1 MFKKNIEIMKDYS
14 SIVNLKNKY
23 LVLYVICNI
32 LSTIMNLVIP
42 LVAALIL
49 EQITKKLY
57 TLSFIFVILLGILY
71 IINNI
76 FQYGI
81 YYFFANFLKNTYV
94 NIHEKIEKSIYRFDE
109 EFTSKISI
117 SKIINS
123 SNIDIINTSELP
135 SFLFEFIIQITKFI
149 IILLVFLKENILIG
163 IYVLIINLIYVYFS
177 NYCNLK
183 SIYYLQD
190 QKKYADNLTNLLQQ
204 ILSGLKDI
212 KCYNLSSKLNKKFD
226 KYRKD
231 WQNSYYLKRKYY
243 FLKQTIGTFIIEF
256 GKILLYIFLILLVID
271 NKISLT
277 IFILL
282 ISYYEKLQSGV
293 KEIMN
298 RDASIK
304 EESVS
309 MYRIID
315 IISYKRDSLK
325 MNNSYKNNNLLGN
338 IEFRNVSFK
347 YNEVPILKEVSFKIE
362 PNKIN
367 TIVGKSGAGKTTIF
381 NLLLKFYEVDKGS
394 ILFDNVNIYEYN
406 ENLYNSSIAVVNQDT
421 FIFNMS
427 IRENLSLVD
436 SNKKRQID
444 VCKKVGIHEFIMTLP
459 NGYNTVIKEN
469 GINIS
474 GGQKKLISLARA
486 LLMKTKILLF
496 DEVTSSLDPATTSHI
511 INLLD
516 DLKKNY
522 TILIITHNKQI
533 MKKSDQLIIIDKG
546 KIVGTGTHNEL
557 IKNNKKYKELVN
569 RQNV

>member
-14 SIVNLKNKY
+14 SIISLKDKY
-23 LVLYVICNI
+23 LVLYIICNI

-42 LVAALIL
+42 LLTALIV

-57 TLSFIFVILLGILY
+57 KLSFITVILLGVLY

-76 FQYGI
+76 ILYGI

-109 EFTSKISI
+109 EFTKKISI

-135 SFLFEFIIQITKFI
+135 SFLFEYIIQIIKFI

-183 SIYYLQD
+183 SAYYLKG
-190 QKKYADNLTNLLQQ
+190 QKKYADKLTDLLQQ

-212 KCYNLSSKLNKKFD
+212 KSYNLSSKLNKSFNKC
-226 KYRKD
+226 RKN

-243 FLKQTIGTFIIEF
+243 FIKQTIGSFIIEL
-256 GKILLYIFLILLVID
+256 GNIILYIFLILLVID

-282 ISYYEKLQSGV
+282 LSYYEKSQSGV
-293 KEIMN
+293 KEVMN
-298 RDASIK
+298 CDMSIR
-304 EESVS
+304 EEAIS

-315 IISYKRDSLK
+315 IINYKNDSLK
-325 MNNSYKNNNLLGN
+325 VSSNFKNNNLLGK
-338 IEFRNVSFK
+338 IEFRNVYFR
-347 YNEVPILKEVSFKIE
+347 YNKVPVLKDVSFKVE

-367 TIVGKSGAGKTTIF
+367 TIVGKTGAGKTTIF
-381 NLLLKFYEVDKGS
+381 NLLLKFYEVEKGS
-394 ILFDNVNIYEYN
+394 ILLDNVNIYEYS
-406 ENLYNSSIAVVNQDT
+406 ENLYNSNITVVNQNT

-427 IRENLSLVD
+427 IRENLSLID

-444 VCKKVGIHEFIMTLP
+444 VCKRVGIHDFIMSLP
-459 NGYNTVIKEN
+459 NGYNTVLKDN

-486 LLMKTKILLF
+486 LLMNTEILLF
-496 DEVTSSLDPATTSHI
+496 DEITSSLDPDTTSHI
-511 INLLD
+511 INLLE
-516 DLKKNY
+516 DLKKDH
-522 TILIITHNKQI
+522 TILMITHNKQI
-533 MKKSDQLIIIDKG
+533 MKKSDQLIIIGKG
-546 KIVGTGTHNEL
+546 KIVGIGTHNDL
-557 IKNNKKYKELVN
+557 IKNNEYYIDLLN
-569 RQNV
+569 D